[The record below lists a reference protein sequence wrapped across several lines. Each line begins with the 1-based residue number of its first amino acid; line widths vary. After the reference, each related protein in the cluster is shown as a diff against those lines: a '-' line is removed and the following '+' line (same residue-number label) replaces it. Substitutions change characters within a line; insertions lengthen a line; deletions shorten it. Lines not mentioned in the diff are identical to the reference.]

1 MSISYIEEKIKRIIW
16 ALPNLAQTY
25 FRPICIILLAFLC
38 LGVWQ
43 IHAENIQKTGL
54 KIEKMV
60 LDQNNSQTTD
70 VGLSQTVIGSK
81 TGSKYY
87 FPWCG
92 ALKRIKLENQ
102 ISFASPELAQAAGYT
117 PASNCKGVK

>member
-1 MSISYIEEKIKRIIW
+1 
-16 ALPNLAQTY
+16 
-25 FRPICIILLAFLC
+25 
-38 LGVWQ
+38 
-43 IHAENIQKTGL
+43 
-54 KIEKMV
+54 MV